1 MSSIRRSTESD
12 TRRCFP
18 RARQFVELTRCTYDD
33 RRSRIGT
40 FWLNRDEA
48 AMVYRNKYG
57 STTITLRNSTFL
69 TRDSVVQTP
78 NTICVLETVD
88 EVMEALNV

>member
-1 MSSIRRSTESD
+1 M
-12 TRRCFP
+12 
-18 RARQFVELTRCTYDD
+18 ELTRCTYDE
-33 RRSRIGT
+33 RSSRIGT

-48 AMVYRNKYG
+48 AMIYRNKYG

-69 TRDSVVQTP
+69 TKDSVVQTP

-88 EVMEALNV
+88 EVMGVLNV